1 MASTENNQKSRIGII
16 GGGKVGYNL
25 FLLFFNSSLTQVVY
39 VVDRNTSAPAM
50 AAATRNRVRTYTD
63 FKKAQDEYPADIIFE
78 VTGVAQ
84 IAAALSFYE
93 ANGVKVISHDT
104 AFIILS
110 VIDENNRTLK
120 DQVINEMT
128 GIKQEI
134 DHSLEGVERLV
145 DGIDNVTSNMKMLS
159 INARIEAARVGDAG
173 RGFAVVAQHMNES
186 ADAVHNLAREIEGVN
201 KNVREVS
208 NQMDKTLEKLK

>member
-1 MASTENNQKSRIGII
+1 MASMEGGQKRRVGII
-16 GGGKVGYNL
+16 GGGKAGLNL
-25 FLLFFNSSLTQVVY
+25 FNLFNSSSLAKVVY
-39 VVDRNTSAPAM
+39 VADRSPTAPAVT
-50 AAATRNRVRTYTD
+50 AAIQSKVRTYTD
-63 FKKAQDEYPADIIFE
+63 FKKAQEESPAEFIFE

-84 IAAALSFYE
+84 IAEALAAYE
-93 ANGVKVISHDT
+93 TDGVKVISHDA

-110 VIDENNRTLK
+110 VIDENNRAVK
-120 DQVINEMT
+120 DQVNHEMT
-128 GIKQEI
+128 GLKHEI
-134 DHSLEGVERLV
+134 DGSLEGVGRLV
-145 DGIDNVTSNMKMLS
+145 DGIDDVTSNMKMLS

-201 KNVREVS
+201 KNMGQVS